1 MSNVLY
7 PILQKII
14 LGDVAAQAGLDDAV
28 TQVKKL
34 MTDAGYYKS

>member
-14 LGDVAAQAGLDDAV
+14 LGDVAPQKGLDDAV
-28 TQVKKL
+28 AAVKKL
-34 MTDAGYYKS
+34 MTDAGYYKA